1 MALAAKKTAAA
12 ARSNSGAKSKG
23 KFTAKVAKP
32 VVVAR
37 KAKPAVAKA
46 EESDDSLA
54 SAEEKDNEEEDE
66 EEEEFN
72 DDSEPESASSSA
84 DDGDMDVDQSEA
96 ESDYDDLAK
105 ARKLASKKNTQRG
118 KTTDAE
124 EFSSVLTAILNQ
136 DSRDTNAPIMA
147 KDRTRENQI
156 KEELIS
162 YKARKALVDEKRM
175 LLNKDRV
182 IPTLENFD
190 YEKKLRKVATRG
202 VIKLFNVIKAQQT
215 ELTHITKT
223 PTTRTEKVAEMSKS
237 KFLDLLKA
245 KTS

>member
-1 MALAAKKTAAA
+1 MALAAKRATGEA
-12 ARSNSGAKSKG
+12 KG
-23 KFTAKVAKP
+23 KLSAKVAKP
-32 VVVAR
+32 VV
-37 KAKPAVAKA
+37 AKVQ
-46 EESDDSLA
+46 EESDDDSVA
-54 SAEEKDNEEEDE
+54 SAKEQEEE

-84 DDGDMDVDQSEA
+84 DDGGMDVDQSEA

-105 ARKLASKKNTQRG
+105 ARKLATKRNTQRG
-118 KTTDAE
+118 KTADAE
-124 EFSSVLTAILNQ
+124 EFSNVLAAILNQ
-136 DSRDTNAPIMA
+136 DSRDTKAPIMA

-156 KEELIS
+156 KEELIN
-162 YKARKALVDEKRM
+162 YRARKALVDEKRM

-182 IPTLENFD
+182 IPTLENFE
-190 YEKKLRKVATRG
+190 YERKLRKVATRG

-223 PTTRTEKVAEMSKS
+223 PTTRTEKVAEMSKT

>member
-1 MALAAKKTAAA
+1 MALSSKREAAA
-12 ARSNSGAKSKG
+12 GSGAKSKG
-23 KFTAKVAKP
+23 KFTAKMAKP
-32 VVVAR
+32 TVVAE
-37 KAKPAVAKA
+37 A
-46 EESDDSLA
+46 EESDA
-54 SAEEKDNEEEDE
+54 SIESEEEAQEVDNDVE
-66 EEEEFN
+66 EEEEGEEEEFN
-72 DDSEPESASSSA
+72 DDSEPDSSSGSA
-84 DDGDMDVDQSEA
+84 DEGNMDVDQSEA

-118 KTTDAE
+118 KTADAE
-124 EFSSVLTAILNQ
+124 EFSTTLAAILNQ
-136 DSRDTNAPIMA
+136 DSRDSKAPIMA

-162 YKARKALVDEKRM
+162 YKARKALVEEKRM

-190 YEKKLRKVATRG
+190 YERKLRKVATRG

>member
-1 MALAAKKTAAA
+1 
-12 ARSNSGAKSKG
+12 
-23 KFTAKVAKP
+23 
-32 VVVAR
+32 
-37 KAKPAVAKA
+37 
-46 EESDDSLA
+46 
-54 SAEEKDNEEEDE
+54 
-66 EEEEFN
+66 
-72 DDSEPESASSSA
+72 
-84 DDGDMDVDQSEA
+84 MDVDQSEA

>member
-1 MALAAKKTAAA
+1 MALTAKKSA
-12 ARSNSGAKSKG
+12 GVAKSKG
-23 KFTAKVAKP
+23 KFTAKVARPVAPKP
-32 VVVAR
+32 V
-37 KAKPAVAKA
+37 KAKV
-46 EESDDSLA
+46 EVES
-54 SAEEKDNEEEDE
+54 EKEDEDE

-72 DDSEPESASSSA
+72 DSDPESSSSVSA
-84 DDGDMDVDQSEA
+84 DDNAMDVSQSEA

-105 ARKLASKKNTQRG
+105 ARKLAIKRNTKRG
-118 KTTDAE
+118 KTADAE
-124 EFSSVLTAILNQ
+124 EFSSILTAILAQ

-162 YKARKALVDEKRM
+162 YRARKALVDEKRQ

-190 YEKKLRKVATRG
+190 YERKLRKVATRG

-223 PTTRTEKVAEMSKS
+223 QTTRTEKVAEMSKS

>member
-1 MALAAKKTAAA
+1 MALTAKKSA
-12 ARSNSGAKSKG
+12 GIAKSKG
-23 KFTAKVAKP
+23 KFTAKIAKP
-32 VVVAR
+32 VA
-37 KAKPAVAKA
+37 PKA
-46 EESDDSLA
+46 EVES
-54 SAEEKDNEEEDE
+54 EKEDE
-66 EEEEFN
+66 EEEF
-72 DDSEPESASSSA
+72 DDSDPESLSSVS
-84 DDGDMDVDQSEA
+84 DDDNAMDVSQSEA

-105 ARKLASKKNTQRG
+105 ARKLAIKRNTKRG
-118 KTTDAE
+118 KTADAE
-124 EFSSVLTAILNQ
+124 EFSSILTAILAQ

-156 KEELIS
+156 REELIS
-162 YKARKALVDEKRM
+162 YRARKALVDEKRQ

-190 YEKKLRKVATRG
+190 YERKLRKVATRG

>member
-1 MALAAKKTAAA
+1 MALTAKKPAGI
-12 ARSNSGAKSKG
+12 SKPKG
-23 KFTAKVAKP
+23 KFTAKM
-32 VVVAR
+32 
-37 KAKPAVAKA
+37 AKPAIAPKDKA
-46 EESDDSLA
+46 ESDQ
-54 SAEEKDNEEEDE
+54 
-66 EEEEFN
+66 EEEFN
-72 DDSEPESASSSA
+72 DDSDLESASSLLASDSA
-84 DDGDMDVDQSEA
+84 MDVTQSEA
-96 ESDYDDLAK
+96 ESDYNDLAK
-105 ARKLASKKNTQRG
+105 ARKLATKRNTKRG
-118 KTTDAE
+118 KTADAD
-124 EFSSVLTAILNQ
+124 EFSNVLAAILAQ
-136 DSRDTNAPIMA
+136 DSRDANAPIMA

-156 KEELIS
+156 REELIN
-162 YKARKALVDEKRM
+162 YRARKALVDEKRQ

-190 YEKKLRKVATRG
+190 YERKLRKVATRG